1 MAYTI
6 RYGTRKSPQKKRLIL
21 LSTCFFILFLL
32 FANLVFSSQLKAL
45 QDLIISPEIQE
56 AVAVFCE
63 DILDN
68 GN

>member
-1 MAYTI
+1 MAYLI
-6 RYGTRKSPQKKRLIL
+6 HYGPKRSPKNKRLIM
-21 LSTCFFILFLL
+21 LSACFFILFLL

-45 QDLIISPEIQE
+45 QNLIISPEIQE

-63 DILDN
+63 DILDH